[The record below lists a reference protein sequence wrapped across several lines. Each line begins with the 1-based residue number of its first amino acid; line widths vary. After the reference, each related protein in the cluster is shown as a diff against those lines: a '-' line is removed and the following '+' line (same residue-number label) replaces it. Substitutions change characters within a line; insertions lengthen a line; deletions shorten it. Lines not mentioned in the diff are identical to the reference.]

1 MPLLRT
7 ETVHGVVCKSYDGD
21 IVKVGTTAAGRFTIK
36 VPSDEEAWFPT
47 RLRAE
52 LVKREL
58 AIAAELAVDET
69 DQRRTD
75 EAAMAAKAAAAKEEA
90 DKRAAWKQAVA
101 EDRACPKQRRPWKL
115 LDSMKCVQKSTR
127 CVLRRHELALVLV
140 LLVLVVS
147 ERLWLWLVLGLGL
160 TYRVDVVILLLC
172 CCCRCRCRYRWVH
185 DAPRLLFHG
194 QHILNFLAS

>member
-36 VPSDEEAWFPT
+36 VPSDEESWFPT

-69 DQRRTD
+69 G

-101 EDRACPKQRRPWKL
+101 EDRVCPKRKAEAALEAAR
-115 LDSMKCVQKSTR
+115 LDEVRAETNT
-127 CVLRRHELALVLV
+127 LRAEKA
-140 LLVLVVS
+140 
-147 ERLWLWLVLGLGL
+147 
-160 TYRVDVVILLLC
+160 C
-172 CCCRCRCRYRWVH
+172 H
-185 DAPRLLFHG
+185 DAQINDAKAKAAKVVAG
-194 QHILNFLAS
+194 IADLAQTEPKLAPIKTSLEAWLAVYRRIEPYIRKRSCT